1 MPKIITEDSIIGDV
15 LFKWNIFEYE
25 ENNRPKSW
33 LIFMLILAFAL
44 VIYSVFTNNFLFSL
58 IIILFSIIVFLQSI
72 QRPIKI
78 PFIITNLGIIVNN
91 RFYRYSELSE
101 FYIIYEPKE
110 EIKMLFIETQGL
122 KPKIRVPLMDQNP
135 LEVRNKLENFLE
147 ENLEKEEEPITDY
160 IARKWKLH

>member
-1 MPKIITEDSIIGDV
+1 MPKIIKEDSIIGDV
-15 LFKWNIFEYE
+15 LFKWNISEYE

-33 LIFMLILAFAL
+33 LVFMLVLAFAL

-78 PFIITNLGIIVNN
+78 PFIITNLGIVIND
-91 RFYRYSELSE
+91 RFYRYSELRE
-101 FYIIYEPKE
+101 FYIIYNPE
-110 EIKMLFIETQGL
+110 EKIKMLFIETQGL
-122 KPKIRVPLMDQNP
+122 SPRIRVPLMDQNP
-135 LEVRNKLENFLE
+135 LEVRKELEKFLE
-147 ENLEKEEEPITDY
+147 ENLEKEEEPLTDY